1 MWRVFLQKL
10 WVAENF
16 EVSTLWSILAGVNGM
31 KEGGRG
37 RSEDTTNCKQLPDAN
52 SAVMAHSTLV
62 KRSAK
67 FLSAQP
73 RLHKRAIGGNRA
85 AKGPEVGVGWGACS
99 RPDLIWGNI
108 LLTGKTQTHS
118 LPGGT
123 GSSATSTARPA
134 LWARIASW
142 YCCRG

>member
-16 EVSTLWSILAGVNGM
+16 EVSTLRSTLAGVNGM
-31 KEGGRG
+31 KEGGKG
-37 RSEDTTNCKQLPDAN
+37 QLGDITNSKQLPDAN
-52 SAVMAHSTLV
+52 YAVKTHSTLV

-67 FLSAQP
+67 FLSAQL

-85 AKGPEVGVGWGACS
+85 AKGPEVGVGRGTCS

-108 LLTGKTQTHS
+108 LLAGKTRHIAYLGALAAQLHPQLG
-118 LPGGT
+118 LPCG
-123 GSSATSTARPA
+123 
-134 LWARIASW
+134 LE
-142 YCCRG
+142 